1 MPNNNNTNNI
11 KWKDVLEEESSLRRK
26 LEMITI
32 RNTIEMVKVVAD
44 TSTDFKDFANKLQI
58 AIDKLER
65 EINKQEEPMAK
76 KFFEIYNGRK

>member
-65 EINKQEEPMAK
+65 EINK
-76 KFFEIYNGRK
+76 